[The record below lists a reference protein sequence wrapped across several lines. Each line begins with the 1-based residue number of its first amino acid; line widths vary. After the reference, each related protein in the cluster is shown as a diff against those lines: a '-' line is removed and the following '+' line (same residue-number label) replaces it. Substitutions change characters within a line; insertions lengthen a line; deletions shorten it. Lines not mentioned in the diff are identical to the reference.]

1 MQLSNFRHSP
11 WHEYTSAV
19 CSIWARIELGEEKE
33 QIWFENSSHLLD
45 PSRVDVVGVVVE
57 SVAVLTLDVV
67 RVVEVG
73 VVELEAA
80 VVTVVVVADL
90 VVVFELEA
98 VVVAGLFVVVWMG
111 VVVVVA
117 VVVVEVPGVVVSRLD
132 AKRRTRRRRSLDI
145 AKLKSFPN

>member
-1 MQLSNFRHSP
+1 MQFSNFRHSP

-33 QIWFENSSHLLD
+33 QIWFENSSHLFD

-67 RVVEVG
+67 RAVEDG

-80 VVTVVVVADL
+80 VATVVVVADL

-98 VVVAGLFVVVWMG
+98 VVVAGLFVVVEVVMVVV

-117 VVVVEVPGVVVSRLD
+117 VVVVEVTGVVVSRLA
-132 AKRRTRRRRSLDI
+132 AK
-145 AKLKSFPN
+145 